1 MINKNKN
8 LRNKDEKGIVLFI
21 VIVFVMLSML
31 LALWASRSSIFN
43 EMVVGNDADYQ
54 RTFEAAQTM
63 LQEAELDIRGET
75 ASGTWCGGE
84 KNKCRNAKNA
94 LLFPTDENFDQLI
107 EKIQDDKKTQ
117 CSDGIC
123 LLGFDWKNGNL
134 KDLMKPNIG
143 AQYGSFTNAQQ
154 DTSMNPLLSN
164 AWYWV
169 EPLKYLENANNL
181 LTNVDSN
188 NFQPIEFGNYP
199 AYAYRITAYAEGSKK
214 NNTEVVL
221 QQIYVRQ
228 SVKD

>member
-1 MINKNKN
+1 MINKNKI

-94 LLFPTDENFDQLI
+94 LLFPTDENFVNISNSLLNERINNIEYRISKYGQIANWSQGGLYNDSNYEI
-107 EKIQDDKKTQ
+107 IKANSTEKIE
-117 CSDGIC
+117 
-123 LLGFDWKNGNL
+123 
-134 KDLMKPNIG
+134 
-143 AQYGSFTNAQQ
+143 
-154 DTSMNPLLSN
+154 SN
-164 AWYWV
+164 KF
-169 EPLKYLENANNL
+169 E
-181 LTNVDSN
+181 
-188 NFQPIEFGNYP
+188 
-199 AYAYRITAYAEGSKK
+199 
-214 NNTEVVL
+214 
-221 QQIYVRQ
+221 
-228 SVKD
+228 